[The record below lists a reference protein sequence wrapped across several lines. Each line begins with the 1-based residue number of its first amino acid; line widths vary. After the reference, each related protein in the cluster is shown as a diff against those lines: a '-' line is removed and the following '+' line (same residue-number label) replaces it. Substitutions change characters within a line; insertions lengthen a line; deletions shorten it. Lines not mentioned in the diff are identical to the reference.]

1 MTGTVSMERLARLT
15 DAMDRM
21 TDGTTY
27 AGAVTQIWLRG
38 RLVHESC
45 HGMMDIENA
54 VPMRR
59 DAIFRIASMTK
70 PIVSAAVLQLLE
82 EGKLRLGDDVTRWLP
97 ELTAMQV
104 LCSPDAPLSQTEPL
118 ARPITVLDLL
128 THRSGITYDFTSFGE
143 LQAAVAPLRG
153 KGIIADMTPDEWMRT
168 LGETPL
174 ISQPGATWHYGFSTD
189 VLGVLVSRIDG
200 KPLFDALTDRIL
212 GPLGMKDTGFHVGT
226 DRQERFTV
234 AYMRD
239 SEGKLVAH
247 DQPGEDSLYGRP
259 PRFQGGGGGM
269 VATAD
274 DYAKFALALLNHGE
288 YEGTRILS
296 RKTVEAMTRDWI
308 AADQRAPHFP
318 VFDILG
324 AHGFGL
330 GVSVVGAGG
339 IDVALNS
346 PGKFG
351 WPGAYSTRWF
361 ADPSEDLVA
370 IMMTQMWFDMKREI
384 GPAFDSL
391 VYQALD

>member
-1 MTGTVSMERLARLT
+1 MTGAISMQRLQRLT

-21 TDGTTY
+21 ANGGNY
-27 AGAVTQIWLRG
+27 AGVQTQIWLRG
-38 RLVHESC
+38 HLVHESC
-45 HGMMDIENA
+45 HGMMDVEA
-54 VPMRR
+54 EKPMRR
-59 DAIFRIASMTK
+59 DALFRIASMTK

-82 EGKLRLGDDVTRWLP
+82 EGKLRLNDPVTNWLP
-97 ELTAMQV
+97 ELADMQV
-104 LCSPDAPLSQTEPL
+104 LCSPDAPLSQTVPL

-143 LQAAVAPLRG
+143 LQQAVAPLRG
-153 KGIIADMTPDEWMRT
+153 GGIIADMTPDEWMQV

-189 VLGVLVSRIDG
+189 VLGVLISRIDG
-200 KPLFDALTDRIL
+200 KSLFDVLSERLFA
-212 GPLGMKDTGFHVGT
+212 PLGMKDTVFHVGS
-226 DRQERFTV
+226 DKLERLTV
-234 AYMRD
+234 GYMRD
-239 SEGKLVAH
+239 EAGALKIH
-247 DQPGEDSLYGRP
+247 DHPDTSWFGNP
-259 PRFQGGGGGM
+259 PRFEGGGGAL
-269 VATAD
+269 VSTAD
-274 DYAKFALALLNHGE
+274 DYSRFALALLNHGE
-288 YEGTRILS
+288 LDDVRILS

-308 AADQRAPHFP
+308 GESQRVPHFP

-330 GVSVVGAGG
+330 GVSVVGPGG
-339 IDVALNS
+339 HDVALAS

-370 IMMTQMWFDMKREI
+370 VLMTQMWFDMRREI